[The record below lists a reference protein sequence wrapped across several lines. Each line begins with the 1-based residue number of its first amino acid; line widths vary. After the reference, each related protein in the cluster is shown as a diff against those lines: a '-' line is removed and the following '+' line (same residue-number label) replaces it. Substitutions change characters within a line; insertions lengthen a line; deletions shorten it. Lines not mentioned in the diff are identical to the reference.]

1 MQFDRLHVR
10 QQPAKVCGFLGGRP
24 AVLIKFDRFVH
35 HGPSVPC
42 SDCLLEILRPAACWF
57 RFRRRQM
64 LRGRVPV
71 LCGLKVSGIDRHHLD
86 RRCLVRLR
94 RNDDCGGYAV
104 VNREGQSLD
113 QFLVGYDFIVSGWQ
127 DSVDPFQQERIAED
141 DGLAL
146 RTCGHRSY
154 TAARRASG
162 NSALSYK
169 RRISLLSNRS
179 SSTSR

>member
-1 MQFDRLHVR
+1 MAHLYLVQ
-10 QQPAKVCGFLGGRP
+10 A
-24 AVLIKFDRFVH
+24 FV
-35 HGPSVPC
+35 
-42 SDCLLEILRPAACWF
+42 EILRPAACRF
-57 RFRRRQM
+57 RFRRRQL

-71 LCGLKVSGIDRHHLD
+71 LDGLKVVGIDRHHLD
-86 RRCLVRLR
+86 RRPPVRLR

-113 QFLVGYDFIVSGWQ
+113 QFLVGYDLIVSGRQ
-127 DSVDPFQQERIAED
+127 DSVDPFQPERMAED
-141 DGLAL
+141 DGLTL
-146 RTCGHRSY
+146 RTCSHRSY
-154 TAARRASG
+154 TAAPRASG